1 MKTVGSIF
9 HSPKRNHERRG
20 SNNYNQH
27 QHRHSSNH
35 WYGYSYSSPRKY
47 FSRKFR
53 SKLSWHEVRF
63 IYTTICTIVIA
74 VLLLLLLLFVVIC

>member
-27 QHRHSSNH
+27 QHHRHDRSN
-35 WYGYSYSSPRKY
+35 SYSSPRKY

-63 IYTTICTIVIA
+63 IFYTIH
-74 VLLLLLLLFVVIC
+74 L